1 MKKQGKFSGP
11 AVAHSYLAAFIL
23 QEKQNQNSQFKEFLE
38 LMPKNFSNFPVF
50 FSDED
55 LEYLK
60 GSPFRYKILKKKQ
73 DIERDYKEIC

>member
-1 MKKQGKFSGP
+1 M
-11 AVAHSYLAAFIL
+11 
-23 QEKQNQNSQFKEFLE
+23 
-38 LMPKNFSNFPVF
+38 LMPKDFSNFPVF

-73 DIERDYKEIC
+73 DIERDYKEICKAAPMFKEF